1 MSDVSEVGTN
11 ERDEIRLTLP
21 ALPDYAHIARLAI
34 TSLAAR
40 VGFTYDE
47 VEDVRI
53 AVGEICNVLLD
64 ASGGR
69 LSFRCLL
76 DGDQLTIEAIRTP
89 LSGRLAVTD
98 LTCQILDAVLDEV
111 EIDEEQGALRAVKRR
126 ALTS

>member
-1 MSDVSEVGTN
+1 MSEVGAH

-21 ALPDYAHIARLAI
+21 ALPDYARIARLAI

-69 LSFRCLL
+69 LSFRCLI
-76 DGDQLTIEAIRTP
+76 DGDQLTVEAIRTP
-89 LSGRLAVTD
+89 LSGRFTVTE
-98 LTCQILDAVLDEV
+98 LSRQILDAVLDEV

-126 ALTS
+126 VLPS